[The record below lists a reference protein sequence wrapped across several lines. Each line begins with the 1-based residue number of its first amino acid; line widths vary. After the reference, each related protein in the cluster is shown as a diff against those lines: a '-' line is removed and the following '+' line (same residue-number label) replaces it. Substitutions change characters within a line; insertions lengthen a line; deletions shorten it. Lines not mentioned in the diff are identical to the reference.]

1 MSNPAEAPS
10 GPPGFPPFEP
20 PLSSLSALSSTIQ
33 TAITEY
39 GNANTPKEKAAA
51 LQKIQTSSTKL
62 SRTTTPI
69 QQRFM
74 QINFGP
80 NLNVAIRIGVEMG
93 LFNALPSSGEPST
106 VAILAQ
112 KTHAQE
118 EFLFRIARTL
128 SVFDILQESDSPS
141 SNIPSYSHTPYS
153 RFLTLPPA
161 EASTRHLFDNMLQAQ
176 ANSASGYYLKYGFK
190 NPEDATNSPFSFAH
204 GKDDKGIFDI
214 LEEQPERMKVFNSAM
229 AIQATIGLKDVILA
243 YPFDKLEA
251 NKDGIVLV
259 DVGGGKGQVINEI
272 RRDYPNLQG
281 AMVLEDM
288 EIVLQGGTAVP
299 DEVIKQPYDF
309 FKEEQPIKGSNYFLK
324 SILHDWPDS
333 SCLQILKN
341 LAPAMRGSPSS
352 RLLLCELVLPDR
364 YPTDG
369 HVLRDMNMLAIAG
382 KERNKLQWQKLL
394 GMAGFKIL
402 GYYGLD
408 SPNSSI
414 IEAVL
419 DE

>member
-1 MSNPAEAPS
+1 MSRPVGAPS

-20 PLSSLSALSSTIQ
+20 PLSALSALSSEIQ
-33 TAITEY
+33 TSITDYE
-39 GNANTPKEKAAA
+39 NAKTPKEKTAA
-51 LQKIQTSSTKL
+51 LQKVQASSNKL

-69 QQRFM
+69 QQQFM

-80 NLNVAIRIGVEMG
+80 NVNVAIRIGVEMG
-93 LFNALPSSGEPST
+93 LVIALPASGEPST
-106 VAILAQ
+106 VADLAQ
-112 KTHAQE
+112 KINAQE

-141 SNIPSYSHTPYS
+141 SDLPSYSHTSYS
-153 RFLTLPPA
+153 RFLTLPTA

-176 ANSASGYYLKYGFK
+176 ANSASGYYLRHGFK
-190 NPEDATNSPFSFAH
+190 NPEDAKNSPFSFAN
-204 GKDDKGIFDI
+204 GTDDKGIFDI
-214 LEEQPERMKVFNSAM
+214 LEEQPERMKLFNSAM
-229 AIQATIGLKDVILA
+229 AIQATIGLKDVLLA

-251 NKDGIVLV
+251 NKDGVVMV
-259 DVGGGKGQVINEI
+259 DVGGGKGQFINEL
-272 RRDYPNLQG
+272 RSVYPNLQG
-281 AMVLEDM
+281 LMALEDM
-288 EIVLQGGTAVP
+288 DVVLQGGTVVP

-309 FKEEQPIKGSNYFLK
+309 FKEQQPIKASNYFLK

-333 SCLQILKN
+333 SCVQILQN
-341 LAPAMRGSPSS
+341 LAPALRGSPSS

-364 YPTDG
+364 NPTIG
-369 HVLRDMNMLAIAG
+369 QVLRDMNMLVIAG
-382 KERNKLQWQKLL
+382 KERNKLQWRKLL
-394 GMAGFKIL
+394 GSAGFKIL

-419 DE
+419 DG